1 VGQKNHVGKDFELR
15 NRFFRF
21 SDRTVFRCREVLDN
35 TVGVIKNS
43 TALSACL
50 IDKDRMVLGTEDG
63 LFCVDLDRDEIGRIG
78 DGKKIHQVKKLKN
91 FKKSFKNLKEF

>member
-1 VGQKNHVGKDFELR
+1 M
-15 NRFFRF
+15 
-21 SDRTVFRCREVLDN
+21 FRCREVLDN

-78 DGKKIHQVKKLKN
+78 DGKKIHQVRKIFVYIFLVRIFSNAPLLSN
-91 FKKSFKNLKEF
+91 FS